1 MLLRCPRVETSEIRP
16 ERKGAQLCS
25 TLCYHGS
32 DRGKQPDSCRDL
44 MMAASAPH
52 GGSSVHTSPTSPS
65 LGAPNPIPGPFESV
79 LFLLPTRARY
89 GLLLAKKKSRAEKS
103 DCERRCRAPRCL
115 SAKKQFNQVQH
126 GSSSIFGCRCPST
139 PTMLSNDQSCC
150 CLTCLGL
157 RHQ

>member
-25 TLCYHGS
+25 ILCYHGS

-103 DCERRCRAPRCL
+103 DCERRCRAAAVFVL
-115 SAKKQFNQVQH
+115 QKAVQP
-126 GSSSIFGCRCPST
+126 GSTRKFKHLRVSMSLDT
-139 PTMLSNDQSCC
+139 DNANDQSCC